1 MKKLKQIIYETKLN
15 NVKNNLKKNAERAM
29 EIFES
34 GDNFNGIQYNL
45 EQTRLMICKSYLEN
59 KLTYIR
65 N

>member
-1 MKKLKQIIYETKLN
+1 
-15 NVKNNLKKNAERAM
+15 LKKNAERAM
-29 EIFES
+29 EILES